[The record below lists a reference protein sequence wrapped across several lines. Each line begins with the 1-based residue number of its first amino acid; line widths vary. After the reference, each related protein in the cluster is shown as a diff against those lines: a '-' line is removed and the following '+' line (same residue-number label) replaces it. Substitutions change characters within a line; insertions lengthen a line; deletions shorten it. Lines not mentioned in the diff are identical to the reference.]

1 MSFELRADEGLRS
14 GIHRVAKSEIEKV
27 REYVDGSSRGSRDVK
42 VHEARKS
49 LKRLRA
55 VLRLV
60 RPAIDRKVY
69 RRENIAFRDAARPL
83 SEVRDAKILVETLDK
98 IVNTNGRGL
107 RVRLVR
113 PFMEVRRELA
123 RHQRGVREKV
133 LDQDDVFK
141 TVDSTMKDALD
152 RLDDWVDVHDGW
164 SSVVKGVQRVYR
176 RGRRAFAVGSE
187 KPTVEHLHEWRKQV
201 KYLRHQL
208 ELLRPVKASVLEPL
222 AKKAED
228 LGDILGDDHDLAMLR
243 REVAGDPERFGG
255 TEVVESLLDRIDRR
269 RERLERRA
277 LSLGRQIFRPAPKDF
292 GERLHAYWKAWS

>member
-14 GIHRVAKSEIEKV
+14 GIHRVAKSEMEKV
-27 REYVDGSSRGSRDVK
+27 REYVDGSSKGSRDVK

-60 RPAIDRKVY
+60 RPAIARKVY
-69 RRENIAFRDAARPL
+69 RRENMAFRDAARPL
-83 SEVRDAKILVETLDK
+83 SEVRDAKILLETLDK
-98 IVNTNGRGL
+98 IVKTNGRG
-107 RVRLVR
+107 RRVR

-123 RHQRGVREKV
+123 RHQRGVSEKV
-133 LDQDDVFK
+133 LDQDDAFT
-141 TVDSTMKDALD
+141 TVDSTMKEALD
-152 RLDDWVDVHDGW
+152 RLDDWVDVHGGW

-176 RGRRAFAVGSE
+176 RGRRAYGVGSE

-277 LSLGRQIFRPAPKDF
+277 LSLGRQIFRRAPKDF
-292 GERLHAYWKAWS
+292 GERLHAYWKARS

>member
-27 REYVDGSSRGSRDVK
+27 REYVDGSSKGSRDVK

-49 LKRLRA
+49 LKKLRA

-60 RPAIDRKVY
+60 RPAIARKVY
-69 RRENIAFRDAARPL
+69 HRENMAFRDAARPL
-83 SEVRDAKILVETLDK
+83 SEVRDAKILLETLDR
-98 IVNTNGRGL
+98 IVKTNGRGP
-107 RVRLVR
+107 RVR

-133 LDQDDVFK
+133 LDQDDAFT

-164 SSVVKGVQRVYR
+164 SSVGKGVQRVYG

-255 TEVVESLLDRIDRR
+255 TEVVDSLLDKIDRR

-277 LSLGRQIFRPAPKDF
+277 VSLGRQIFRRAPKDF